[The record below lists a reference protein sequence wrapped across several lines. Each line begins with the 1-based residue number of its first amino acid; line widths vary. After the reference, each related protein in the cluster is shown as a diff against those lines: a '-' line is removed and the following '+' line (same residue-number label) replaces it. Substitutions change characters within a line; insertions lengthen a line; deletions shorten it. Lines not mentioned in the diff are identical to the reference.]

1 MDEQPSNNQSQTPPP
16 EFGSESRAELVQPF
30 PAEPHQPVRVHLK
43 TSEQPPF
50 VSYSLL
56 AVTVVVYLF
65 QFGSQYLA
73 GVDIPAGV
81 GMKINE
87 YILRGEYWRFIT
99 PVFLHGSLLHIA
111 FNMYAVNVLG
121 PSLERFYGHWQFL
134 AMYLI
139 SGFAGVV
146 GSFAFTANP
155 SLGASTAVFGLL
167 AAQGVFAYRNQQVF
181 GARARSVFH
190 NVIRIAFINLL
201 IGMTPGIDN
210 WGHLGGLLGGLMI
223 AWLGGPIYTIRGSLP
238 DLEGVNTRGQLRYI
252 LAAGLTLLVFGLIAV
267 GIIYSRL

>member
-1 MDEQPSNNQSQTPPP
+1 
-16 EFGSESRAELVQPF
+16 
-30 PAEPHQPVRVHLK
+30 
-43 TSEQPPF
+43 
-50 VSYSLL
+50 
-56 AVTVVVYLF
+56 VVVYLF
-65 QFGSQYLA
+65 QFGSQYLT
-73 GVDIPAGV
+73 GIDIPAGA

-87 YILRGEYWRFIT
+87 YILRGEYWRLIT

-111 FNMYAVNVLG
+111 FNMYALNVLG

-134 AMYLI
+134 AIYLV

-146 GSFAFTANP
+146 GSFAFTTNP

-210 WGHLGGLLGGLMI
+210 WGHMGGLVGGLMI
-223 AWLGGPIYTIRGSLP
+223 AWLGGPIYTIRGRLP
-238 DLEGVNTRGQLRYI
+238 NLDAVNTRSDLRFF
-252 LAAGLTLLVFGLIAV
+252 LAVALTVIVFGLISA
-267 GIIYSRL
+267 GFIYSRLNI